1 VGVEFS
7 RNKSFSILLLGRAIK
22 RKIDIK
28 LEQNEIIKV
37 EFRVQF
43 IIKNGG
49 GGASR
54 ALDLLSRR
62 AGLGDGGAIS
72 DMVRARTER
81 GVALSCAGS

>member
-1 VGVEFS
+1 
-7 RNKSFSILLLGRAIK
+7 LLGRAIK

-28 LEQNEIIKV
+28 FEQNEIINV